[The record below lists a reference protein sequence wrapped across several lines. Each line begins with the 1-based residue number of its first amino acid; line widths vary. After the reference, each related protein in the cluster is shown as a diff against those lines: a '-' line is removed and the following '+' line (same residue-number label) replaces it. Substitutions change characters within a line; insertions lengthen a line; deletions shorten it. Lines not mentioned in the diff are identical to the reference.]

1 MGVRDVALHDPF
13 DVTEFGVI
21 ALLALIAGT
30 MIGSAVREVYR
41 HRVGGPGPTE
51 TGGDTPDVPDEVE
64 AGLTPRE
71 RQVLALIVRG
81 YSNARIAEALV
92 IEPKTVKNH
101 INRIYGKLELSNRY
115 EAITSV
121 LGSRR
126 SDT

>member
-1 MGVRDVALHDPF
+1 
-13 DVTEFGVI
+13 
-21 ALLALIAGT
+21 
-30 MIGSAVREVYR
+30 
-41 HRVGGPGPTE
+41 
-51 TGGDTPDVPDEVE
+51 
-64 AGLTPRE
+64 
-71 RQVLALIVRG
+71 LALIVRG